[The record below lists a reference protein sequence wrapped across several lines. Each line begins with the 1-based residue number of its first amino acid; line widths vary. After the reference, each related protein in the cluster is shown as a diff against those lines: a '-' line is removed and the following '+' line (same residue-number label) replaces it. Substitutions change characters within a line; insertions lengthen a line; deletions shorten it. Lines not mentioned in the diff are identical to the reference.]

1 MSSQLQASSTKLPAV
16 DEATIS
22 KFRDQ
27 VKSIA
32 LYKTYELRTDDD
44 FLIRFLRMNK
54 NNVQAAVK
62 SLIAY
67 YQMLLN
73 LPRSKD
79 FTQGTKED
87 RAWLIETL
95 TKIDKDAKEKFKIEY
110 PMFAFYGQDKKGR
123 GIIGFDVGASAP
135 FLEYPN
141 FLDASLYGST
151 LVFDHLLE
159 TYDFSQE
166 PGIVFI
172 DDWGKFNLKM
182 FTFYMKNPAFVRN
195 FSASTGTMPMNMTK
209 YYVINGPTLLTT
221 MYNAFKIFLPQS
233 IKDKMC
239 FTGNTKAVVEEI
251 GKDGLPYFLKG
262 PRKHVMAGEDIDVD
276 KQLMKIF
283 PRKRQIQEES
293 FEVI

>member
-1 MSSQLQASSTKLPAV
+1 MSRQLLPAV
-16 DEATIS
+16 DPALINE
-22 KFRDQ
+22 FRDQ

-44 FLIRFLRMNK
+44 FLVRFLRLNK
-54 NNVQAAVK
+54 NDVQAALK
-62 SLIAY
+62 SYTAY

-73 LPRSKD
+73 LPRVKD
-79 FTQGTKED
+79 FTQGTEQD

-95 TKIDKDAKEKFKIEY
+95 TKIDKDAKEKFKIKY
-110 PMFAFYGQDKKGR
+110 PMFAFYGQDKLGR
-123 GIIGFDVGASAP
+123 GVIGFDVGASAP

-151 LVFDHLLE
+151 LVFDYLLE
-159 TYDFSQE
+159 TCDFCQE

-182 FTFYMKNPAFVRN
+182 FTFYMKNPAFVRA

-209 YYVINGPTLLTT
+209 YYVINGPTLLNT

-239 FTGNTKAVVEEI
+239 FTSRTKDAIDEI
-251 GKDGLPYFLKG
+251 GENALPYFLKG
-262 PRKHVMAGEDIDVD
+262 PRRHVLAGEDIDVER
-276 KQLMKIF
+276 QLMKIF
-283 PRKRQIQEES
+283 PRKREKEIQEEG